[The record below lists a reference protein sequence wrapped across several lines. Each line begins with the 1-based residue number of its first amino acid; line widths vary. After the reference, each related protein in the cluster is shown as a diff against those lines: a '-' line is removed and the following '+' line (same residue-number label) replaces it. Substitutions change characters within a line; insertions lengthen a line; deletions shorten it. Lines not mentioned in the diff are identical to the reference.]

1 MSILKKI
8 FGLILVC
15 LIFLIIWQHD
25 LVFYGLSQLKG
36 QLKISWGAQTG
47 REFLADPAV
56 PESWK
61 AKFRLLDDIRHFA
74 TDSLGLNE
82 TRNYTK
88 VYNQHNEPVLWVL
101 TGCLPFEFKAK
112 TWTFPLL
119 GEVSYKGFFK
129 KEKGEEA
136 LLELKAEGYDADL
149 SATSGWS
156 TLGWFNDPVLTNMLK
171 KSEGSLAELIIHE
184 LTHATVFIK
193 SNIDFNENLATFIGE
208 QGALLFIGSRYGVNS
223 KTYLDYLTYKSDE
236 TVYGA
241 FMLQARVRLD
251 SLYHSFPPGW
261 PLAQKTEFKKKMIIE
276 IMHNIDSLP
285 LINKKRYH
293 FDAEHDSLPDN
304 TCFMSNDRYR
314 RQQEKIQEVYS
325 SRFKGNLKNFI
336 SFIRQA
342 DQKTILQLLAG

>member
-15 LIFLIIWQHD
+15 LILLVLWQHD
-25 LVFYGLSQLKG
+25 LVLYGLSQFKG

-47 REFLADPAV
+47 VEFLEDPSV

-61 AKFRLLDDIRHFA
+61 DKFRLLDDIRHFA
-74 TDSLGLNE
+74 TDSLGLDE
-82 TRNYTK
+82 TRNYTT

-101 TGCLPFEFKAK
+101 TGCRPFEFKAK

-119 GEVSYKGFFK
+119 GEVSYKGFFNK
-129 KEKGEEA
+129 KKGEEA
-136 LLELKAEGYDADL
+136 LHLLKTEGYDADL

-184 LTHATVFIK
+184 ITHATVFIK

-208 QGALLFIGSRYGVNS
+208 QGALLFIRSRFGTNS
-223 KTYLDYLTYKSDE
+223 KAFLDYNTYKSDE
-236 TVYGA
+236 TFYGA
-241 FMLQARVRLD
+241 YMLQARERLD
-251 SLYHSFPPGW
+251 SLYHSFPSNW
-261 PLAQKTEFKKKMIIE
+261 PVAQKTELKNKMILE
-276 IMHNIDSLP
+276 IMHSIDSLP

-304 TCFMSNDRYR
+304 TYFMSNDRYR
-314 RQQEKIQEVYS
+314 RQQEKIREVYS
-325 SRFKGNLKNFI
+325 RQFKSNLKNFI
-336 SFIRQA
+336 SFIRHT
-342 DQKTILQLLAG
+342 DQKTLLQLLAG